1 MMSRDRVESVLDR
14 IRPLMQAD
22 GGDVELV
29 NIDGNSA
36 RVRLLGMCS
45 GCPSAHFTLYMGI
58 ETALREEIKEFEEL
72 QVV

>member
-1 MMSRDRVESVLDR
+1 MMSKESVESVLNR

-22 GGDVELV
+22 GGDIEVV

-36 RVRLLGMCS
+36 CVRLLGMCS
-45 GCPSAHFTLYMGI
+45 GCPSAHLTLYMGI
-58 ETALREEIKEFEEL
+58 ETALRQEIKEFEEL